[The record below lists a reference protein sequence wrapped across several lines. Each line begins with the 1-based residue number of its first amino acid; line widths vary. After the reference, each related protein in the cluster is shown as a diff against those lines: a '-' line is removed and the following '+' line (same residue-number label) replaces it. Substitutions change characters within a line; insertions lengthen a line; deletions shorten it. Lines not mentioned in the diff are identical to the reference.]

1 MKRFRVLCVAGT
13 RPEAIKMAP
22 VITSLKG
29 ASELDVTVLATAQ
42 HRNLLDQVFALF
54 DIQCDYDLDVMTK
67 NQTLPELTAR
77 LMTGI
82 DNVLD
87 NVKPD
92 LIVAQ
97 GDTTTVFV
105 TSLAAFYRK
114 IPFAHVEAGLRT
126 QNLYSPFPEEANRVL
141 TGHLAALHFA
151 PTPTARENL
160 LTEGISDTH
169 IHVCGN
175 TVIDALLATAR
186 RNTPLE
192 TAIPDSARVI
202 LVTSHRRENFGQA
215 LENICEAILRLSE
228 KYPDSHIVYPV
239 HPNPNVTDTVTRLLS
254 GKPRITLTQPLEY
267 DQFVAVMKRAT
278 LILSDSGGVQEEAP
292 ALGKPVLVL
301 RRETERLAAL
311 SRGVTRLVGTDA
323 DDIVREASR
332 LLDSEDEYKK
342 MATGESPYGDGHS
355 SEKITA
361 AIVAYLKTHQQP

>member
-1 MKRFRVLCVAGT
+1 MKKFTVLCVAGT

-22 VITSLKG
+22 VIKSLKG
-29 ASELDVTVLATAQ
+29 VPELNVTVLTTAQ
-42 HRNLLDQVFALF
+42 HRGLLDQVFTLF
-54 DIQCDYDLDVMTK
+54 DIQCDYDLDVMTQ
-67 NQTLPELTAR
+67 NQTLPELTAK

-82 DNVLD
+82 DSVLD

-105 TSLAAFYRK
+105 TSLAAFYRR

-126 QNLYSPFPEEANRVL
+126 NNLYSPFPEEANRVL
-141 TGHLAALHFA
+141 TGHLSALHFA
-151 PTPTARENL
+151 PTQTESENL
-160 LTEGISDTH
+160 LKEGISDKH

-175 TVIDALLATAR
+175 TVIDALLETA
-186 RNTPLE
+186 NLDTPLDM
-192 TAIPDSARVI
+192 AIPDDARVI

-215 LENICEAILRLSE
+215 LDNICHAILKLSE
-228 KYPDSHIVYPV
+228 KYPDCHIVYPV
-239 HPNPNVTDTVTRLLS
+239 HPNPNVKETVTRLLS

-267 DQFVAVMKRAT
+267 DKFVAVMKRAVI
-278 LILSDSGGVQEEAP
+278 ILSDSGGVQEEAP
-292 ALGKPVLVL
+292 ALRKPVLVL

-311 SRGVTRLVGTDA
+311 NCGVTRLVGTEE

-332 LLDSEDEYKK
+332 LLDSEEEYNN

-361 AIVAYLKTHQQP
+361 AIVDYLKAHKQS